1 MLYLDVFIKV
11 YHLGQK
17 LFGATY
23 LCLCQF
29 SCHFVFEMNVPT
41 DGYVFRSGKKIVL

>member
-23 LCLCQF
+23 LRLCQF
-29 SCHFVFEMNVPT
+29 SCHLVFEKNVPT
-41 DGYVFRSGKKIVL
+41 DGYVFRSGEKIIL